1 MAKRSTKVAVA
12 YGTVNPVLY
21 GADGVI
27 DSTVS
32 DNLVNFIFGK
42 TNDGKG
48 QDLKTKL
55 SKSIVAEN
63 GSLTFVYDDSTGSG
77 VVMKAGQL
85 VSSKIL
91 DISTA
96 NKGENNGKTVT
107 VSYLDTAD
115 KSTKTITFDTISA
128 SEVDKK
134 IEKINQFAGDL
145 SAVNTKLATIDS
157 SIATINTNITDIS
170 TRLGD
175 TSTRLNATSEK
186 VTDVS
191 TRVDSIESAS
201 YASSISKATNSPI
214 VVNSAAG
221 TAKGS
226 KTYTIG
232 VDVDNTTVKVA
243 NGKLTAAC
251 NTYKLEALGTPSDGY
266 LKTYKLVETSASG
279 AETSVGIIDIPKD
292 QFLKSVHLCKAN
304 VAGNGA
310 VSNEIV
316 SGSAG
321 FESSSDPVYLHFTWE
336 LKDGSDKEVQD
347 TYLKVTDM
355 APVYSGDSSYI
366 SIRDYVVSFDA
377 STFVEDHIGHKYV
390 PAEGGTSA
398 IEPTGIYK
406 VIADN
411 EKTTAEALASLNSSI
426 ANNTAATTTLENR
439 ITTLE
444 KLDYSSSVEVK
455 NTNTNYVTATVTIAE
470 DASGRL
476 TNTGSSFAI
485 NLATGNA
492 SYTAVSGDTPA
503 NLTAS
508 GTGLMT
514 TDSIDD
520 IKNYVDAVAAAN
532 QEALKVVV
540 NGTGN
545 TALAEVDSTDD
556 HKLNLKTSALGD
568 VNIVKDKSGNF
579 SVSSTTHATSGFALA
594 ADVATE
600 IIANANVVATALND
614 LNTRFKWVEI

>member
-1 MAKRSTKVAVA
+1 MAKRSTKAAVA

-96 NKGENNGKTVT
+96 DKGENNGKAVT
-107 VSYLDTAD
+107 VSYLAAD

-128 SEVDKK
+128 GEVDKK

-170 TRLGD
+170 TRLD
-175 TSTRLNATSEK
+175 DASTRLNATSAK

-201 YASSISKATNSPI
+201 YASGISKASNSAI
-214 VVNSAAG
+214 VVTSAAG
-221 TAKGS
+221 SATGS

-251 NTYKLEALGTPSDGY
+251 NTYKLEALGTPTDGY
-266 LKTYKLVETSASG
+266 LKTYKLVEKSASG

-304 VAGNGA
+304 VAENGN
-310 VSNEIV
+310 VTNEIV
-316 SGSAG
+316 SGSTG
-321 FESSSDPVYLHFTWE
+321 FAESVDPVYLHFTWE
-336 LKDGSDKEVQD
+336 LKDGDKEVQD

-366 SIRDYVVSFDA
+366 SISDYVVSFDA

-411 EKTTAEALASLNSSI
+411 EKTTAEALAAIDSSI

-439 ITTLE
+439 VTTLE

-476 TNTGSSFAI
+476 TNTGSSLAI
-485 NLATGNA
+485 NLTTGNA
-492 SYTAVSGDTPA
+492 SYTAASGGTSA

-568 VNIVKDKSGNF
+568 VNIVKDASGNF

>member
-1 MAKRSTKVAVA
+1 MAKRSTKAAVA

-96 NKGENNGKTVT
+96 DKGENNGKAVT
-107 VSYLDTAD
+107 VSYLAAD

-128 SEVDKK
+128 GEVDKK

-170 TRLGD
+170 TRLD
-175 TSTRLNATSEK
+175 DASTRLNATSEK

-201 YASSISKATNSPI
+201 YASGISKASNSAI
-214 VVNSAAG
+214 VVTSAAG
-221 TAKGS
+221 SATGS

-292 QFLKSVHLCKAN
+292 QFLKSVHLCKATVAENGN
-304 VAGNGA
+304 VT
-310 VSNEIV
+310 NEIV
-316 SGSAG
+316 SGSTG
-321 FESSSDPVYLHFTWE
+321 FAESGDPVYLHFTWE
-336 LKDGSDKEVQD
+336 LKDGSNAVQD

-390 PAEGGTSA
+390 PAGDGTSA

-411 EKTTAEALASLNSSI
+411 EKTTAEALAAIDSSI

-439 ITTLE
+439 VTTLE

-485 NLATGNA
+485 NLTTGNA
-492 SYTAVSGDTPA
+492 SYTAGSSNTSA

-568 VNIVKDKSGNF
+568 VNIVKDASGNF

>member
-1 MAKRSTKVAVA
+1 MAKRSTKAAVA

-145 SAVNTKLATIDS
+145 NAVNTKLATIDS

-170 TRLGD
+170 TRLD
-175 TSTRLNATSEK
+175 DASTRLNATSEK

-292 QFLKSVHLCKAN
+292 QFLKSVHLCKATVAENGN
-304 VAGNGA
+304 VT
-310 VSNEIV
+310 NEIV
-316 SGSAG
+316 SGSTG
-321 FESSSDPVYLHFTWE
+321 FAESGDPVYLHFTWE
-336 LKDGSDKEVQD
+336 LKDGSNAVQD

-390 PAEGGTSA
+390 PAGDGTSA

-411 EKTTAEALASLNSSI
+411 EKTTAEALAAIDSSI

-444 KLDYSSSVEVK
+444 NIDYSSSAKVK
-455 NTNTNYVTATVTIAE
+455 NTNTTYVTATVTIAE

-476 TNTGSSFAI
+476 TDTSSSFAI
-485 NLATGNA
+485 DLTTGNA
-492 SYTAVSGDTPA
+492 NYTAASGETPA

-520 IKNYVDAVAAAN
+520 IKKYVDAVAAAN

-568 VNIVKDKSGNF
+568 VNIVKGASGDF

>member
-1 MAKRSTKVAVA
+1 MAKRSTKAAVA

-96 NKGENNGKTVT
+96 DKGENNGKAVT
-107 VSYLDTAD
+107 VSYLAAD

-128 SEVDKK
+128 GEVDKK

-170 TRLGD
+170 TRLD
-175 TSTRLNATSEK
+175 DASTRLNATSEK

-214 VVNSAAG
+214 VVNRTAG

-232 VDVDNTTVKVA
+232 VDVDDTTVKVT

-292 QFLKSVHLCKAN
+292 QFLKSVHLCKATVAENGN
-304 VAGNGA
+304 VT
-310 VSNEIV
+310 NEIV
-316 SGSAG
+316 SGSTG
-321 FESSSDPVYLHFTWE
+321 FAESGDPVYLHFTWE
-336 LKDGSDKEVQD
+336 LKDGSNAVQD

-390 PAEGGTSA
+390 PAGDGTSA

-411 EKTTAEALASLNSSI
+411 EKTTAEALAAIDSSI

-444 KLDYSSSVEVK
+444 NIDYSSSAKVK
-455 NTNTNYVTATVTIAE
+455 NTNTTYVTATVTIAE

-476 TNTGSSFAI
+476 TDTSSSFAI
-485 NLATGNA
+485 DLTTGNA
-492 SYTAVSGDTPA
+492 NYTAASGETPA

-520 IKNYVDAVAAAN
+520 IKKYVDAVAAAN

-568 VNIVKDKSGNF
+568 VNIVKGASGDF